1 MRFLQQTDAILLFDL
16 SNFVARATA
25 IAGRNFLSLFTQML
39 LKQRRQFPQHRFVFA
54 VEGSGTLRRQ
64 QLLPQY
70 KDGRI
75 PSPEF
80 NLARKEAIELLRHV
94 NCRIIKAP
102 DGEADDAIAS
112 YVEQHCQ
119 DATVTILSND
129 RDLWQL
135 IRREVY
141 VQAKVKTSTLQIDRH
156 ACKRLLG
163 VTPAVVPLMKALLG
177 DKSDNIPRGVPRVTV
192 AKLLRVANEAAQVEN
207 VLSVTKTADWLTAG
221 DKTKIERAY
230 PTVKQQAKVTC
241 CWNQLNLHLR
251 DCVAD
256 TSLFQEFLEQRGYRE
271 MTEEDI
277 NQITGVK
284 T

>member
-1 MRFLQQTDAILLFDL
+1 MKFLQQTDAVLLFDL

-25 IAGRNFLSLFTQML
+25 VAGRNFLALFVQML

-80 NLARKEAIELLRHV
+80 NLARKEAIQLLRHV
-94 NCRIIKAP
+94 NCHITKAP

-112 YVEQHCQ
+112 YIEQCGE
-119 DATVTILSND
+119 DATITIVSND

-135 IRREVY
+135 IRRDVY
-141 VQAKVKTSTLQIDRH
+141 VQAKVKNTTMQIDRH

-163 VTPAVVPLMKALLG
+163 VPPAIVPLMKALLG
-177 DKSDNIPRGVPRVTV
+177 DPSDCIPRGVPRVT
-192 AKLLRVANEAAQVEN
+192 AEKLLRVANAARTVEH
-207 VLSVTKTADWLTAG
+207 VSVVAQTADWLTTG
-221 DKTKIERAY
+221 DKTKIEGALA
-230 PTVKQQAKVTC
+230 TVKQHMKVTR
-241 CWNQLNLHLR
+241 CWNQLNLHTR
-251 DCVAD
+251 ECVAD
-256 TSLFQEFLEQRGYRE
+256 VSAFREFLEQRGYRE
-271 MTEEDI
+271 LAEENT
-277 NQITGVK
+277 NQIIGVK
-284 T
+284 L